1 MSLCVAGTCSLQ
13 YSVTLSGILT
23 CFDSKTKEIANSI
36 QIEVCGQLPYLQYI
50 LIMNLSQAKEMQQ
63 IHVYLLTC
71 MVIFYFVSIFQNY
84 SHFIISLLLDEYST
98 QNVPSND
105 YELVTDVIFNSDLH
119 ETSELHEKYTKDTA
133 ATSKKLQTKI
143 GKAIEVVLGLSPEL
157 KEFDKAKH
165 KLK

>member
-1 MSLCVAGTCSLQ
+1 
-13 YSVTLSGILT
+13 
-23 CFDSKTKEIANSI
+23 
-36 QIEVCGQLPYLQYI
+36 
-50 LIMNLSQAKEMQQ
+50 MQQ

-84 SHFIISLLLDEYST
+84 SHLIISLLLDEYST
-98 QNVPSND
+98 QHIPSND